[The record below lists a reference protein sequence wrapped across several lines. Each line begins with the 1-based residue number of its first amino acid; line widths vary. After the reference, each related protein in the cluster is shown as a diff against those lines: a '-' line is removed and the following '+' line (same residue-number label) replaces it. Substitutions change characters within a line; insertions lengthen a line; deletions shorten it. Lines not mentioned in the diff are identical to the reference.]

1 MKIISKKKPEKSLL
15 TRLKQ
20 HAGRGN
26 RGRITV
32 RHRGG
37 GARRLYRQV
46 DFGQGHIDMVG
57 SVLAIEYDPN
67 RSSFLALVQYSNEEK
82 AYVLAPHELKVGDE
96 ITTKEKAEIKTGNRM
111 RLLNIPVGTAVYNIE
126 VIPDRGGKLVRGAG
140 VSARVLAH
148 DAGYTHLRM
157 PSSEERK
164 VSSKSFASIGAMSNP
179 EHRYKVIRK
188 AGSRRLKGWRPTVR
202 GTAMNPVDHPHGG
215 GEGKT
220 GRGMKYPKTP
230 WGKHALGVK
239 TRKKKWSDKLI
250 TQRRKKKKRKK

>member
-46 DFGQGHIDMVG
+46 DFGQGHIDMAG

-82 AYVLAPHELKVGDE
+82 AYVLASHELKVGDE

-188 AGSRRLKGWRPTVR
+188 AGSSRLKGWRPTVR

-250 TQRRKKKKRKK
+250 MQRRKKKKRKK

>member
-15 TRLKQ
+15 SRLKQ
-20 HAGRGN
+20 HAGRSN
-26 RGRITV
+26 TGRITI

-37 GARRLYRQV
+37 GSRRLYRQV
-46 DFGQGHIDMVG
+46 DFGQGHIDMTG
-57 SVLAIEYDPN
+57 KVLAIEYDPN
-67 RSSFLALVQYSNEEK
+67 RSSLLALVQYDNEEK
-82 AYVLAPHELKVGDE
+82 AYLLAPHELKVGDE
-96 ITTKEKAEIKTGNRM
+96 VITKEKAEIKTGNRM
-111 RLLNIPVGTAVYNIE
+111 RLVNIPVGTTVYNIE
-126 VIPDRGGKLVRGAG
+126 VVPERGGKLVRGAG
-140 VSARVLAH
+140 VAAQVLAH
-148 DAGYTHLRM
+148 DAGYTHVRM
-157 PSSEERK
+157 PSSEARK
-164 VSSKSFASIGAMSNP
+164 ISSKSFASIGSMSNP

-250 TQRRKKKKRKK
+250 MQKRKKKKRKK